1 MSILKDSH
9 GNPYIDKTVLAIII
23 KKLYMKYSSIELKKD
38 IPFSDLLGDN
48 YMIEAFKGDKDDDGD
63 ADTIDD
69 KWDNL
74 YPATEGKS

>member
-1 MSILKDSH
+1 
-9 GNPYIDKTVLAIII
+9 
-23 KKLYMKYSSIELKKD
+23 MKYSSIELKKD